1 MCVESVLASSRK
13 NVPAPRK
20 PPVKQAEFIV
30 SHLLFRDL
38 ILSKAAQKQQQQ
50 KNHLF
55 FVSRTWPFCFII
67 NIDSHPMHKFL
78 KHHLYCIAHLLKF
91 KMLQIAKSLCFC
103 YKQTCSPLVLVSEK
117 QRHQWTSGSVLC
129 SMHRPCHC
137 EGRAENL
144 FLRKSLAGSEY
155 VQAMDWNGG
164 VYTHLEHMETDAKIS
179 FLQVQLADLE
189 HFW

>member
-1 MCVESVLASSRK
+1 
-13 NVPAPRK
+13 
-20 PPVKQAEFIV
+20 
-30 SHLLFRDL
+30 
-38 ILSKAAQKQQQQ
+38 
-50 KNHLF
+50 
-55 FVSRTWPFCFII
+55 
-67 NIDSHPMHKFL
+67 MHKFL

-164 VYTHLEHMETDAKIS
+164 IYTHLEHMETDAKIS